1 MRLRTVTQVCPGR
14 RWGWNAGCGT
24 DRNSQGEQQLPICTV
39 SGSSPTEE
47 GKNLQIWEGPGI
59 WAPPTTSAEEPAAP
73 ENAGPAGRP
82 ATTGTKAQ
90 GRPRWNVL
98 SGKLERLSGQGQG
111 TGGEDA
117 LKSLKSSPTSGPGL
131 CLPGSRK
138 GTAAAV
144 RNSKASPSVQP
155 PPPAGP
161 HLSLS
166 NVKRYLRLLVPET
179 KFSECQLQSQ
189 YILHSEDQEGGTEG
203 RVDAGKQKQ
212 MTECVSQRQQHP
224 LCYLMYLLPDGA
236 GSPLFPSLEPGPT
249 S

>member
-1 MRLRTVTQVCPGR
+1 MQVVVQIATAKGSNNFRFAQFQKALPRRRARTCKSGRGQEYGRHRRPLRR
-14 RWGWNAGCGT
+14 
-24 DRNSQGEQQLPICTV
+24 SQLP
-39 SGSSPTEE
+39 
-47 GKNLQIWEGPGI
+47 
-59 WAPPTTSAEEPAAP
+59 P

-82 ATTGTKAQ
+82 ATSGTKAQ

-144 RNSKASPSVQP
+144 RNSKASPAVQP
-155 PPPAGP
+155 PPPAAGP